1 LALVESKIND
11 LEMESASNVMP
22 DFGSKASVI
31 LKEALDNYNP
41 LAKNYLSY
49 IYQDVRNSLEE
60 ELANK
65 MYSAFSNQL
74 KRLIP
79 KYQKKFRN
87 EFEEE
92 LKKNDNFYQ
101 VSDKLKNKYLTEL
114 ENELKKLKVFKS
126 WDTGS
131 ENQVIFDDLI
141 ENQRTICIEENKEK
155 LLEQYKTF
163 IEDTISNKFE
173 IITNDFWVEFMQEI
187 FILIT
192 QNLLAQKNYLSQT
205 YKITEDEYITF
216 ADALEDQIYSNIKI
230 QFNQQL
236 PNFPNMQIDNFKKDF
251 WYVDGIPKVWNKKAV
266 SQISAEYKE
275 VSEKYKK
282 TFELLRK
289 LRVIK
294 HPLQL
299 CEYGKLSSED
309 ISKIEKEKIPE
320 IINDINGE
328 YEQLLDD
335 KTLLNYI
342 RKYEEGIYEFY
353 DDAIRR
359 HNNVASIRIPFLAWV
374 LLIYVGYKDIWR
386 IMTGY
391 GLILLILLAGVFSI
405 LKMVGLGSAPMMII
419 NMIKNQITS
428 FLTKAKMD

>member
-1 LALVESKIND
+1 
-11 LEMESASNVMP
+11 M
-22 DFGSKASVI
+22 
-31 LKEALDNYNP
+31 
-41 LAKNYLSY
+41 
-49 IYQDVRNSLEE
+49 
-60 ELANK
+60 
-65 MYSAFSNQL
+65 
-74 KRLIP
+74 
-79 KYQKKFRN
+79 
-87 EFEEE
+87 
-92 LKKNDNFYQ
+92 
-101 VSDKLKNKYLTEL
+101 
-114 ENELKKLKVFKS
+114 
-126 WDTGS
+126 
-131 ENQVIFDDLI
+131 
-141 ENQRTICIEENKEK
+141 CIEENKEK

-173 IITNDFWVEFMQEI
+173 IINNDFWVEFMQEI

-299 CEYGKLSSED
+299 CEYGKLSSEE